1 MIASAFAAPPA
12 FVRQGR
18 VSGLTGEC
26 LQDPHVKGH
35 SIHRRFGDYVIDH
48 VRYVLAVL
56 SIVTLPPGLLFWFV
70 IHPWARWWRRLGP
83 ARTYLIVVPVVVGF
97 GGLLFR
103 VRGRLLGADLGMH
116 WGLVATAV
124 VLYGVSTWIA
134 SQHWRHLSIATMIGV
149 PELSSTEQRKGKL
162 LQEGIYRVVRHPR
175 YLSAGLGVIA
185 NALFVDYVGV
195 YALVLLLF
203 LLGYPMLVFEERDL
217 LDRFGEQYRQY
228 QREVPRIIPRWPR
241 AK

>member
-1 MIASAFAAPPA
+1 LLLRQP

-26 LQDPHVKGH
+26 PQDPHVKGH

-83 ARTYLIVVPVVVGF
+83 ARTYLIVVPVVVAS

-103 VRGRLLGADLGMH
+103 VRGRLLGADLGVH
-116 WGLVATAV
+116 WALVAIAL

-134 SQHWRHLSIATMIGV
+134 LQHWKHLSIGTMIGI
-149 PELSSTEQRKGKL
+149 PELSPTEQRKGKL

-203 LLGYPMLVFEERDL
+203 LLGDPMLVFEERDL